1 MMQERKL
8 PVLQV
13 VGLVTAMLFA
23 FFTFVSARFIDVTIA
38 EQARSRSMDHDLD
51 IRVTRFEASHIE
63 VLKQLEKLDNKLEL
77 LLKRQITGQ

>member
-1 MMQERKL
+1 MQ
-8 PVLQV
+8 VI
-13 VGLVTAMLFA
+13 GLITAMLFA
-23 FFTFVSARFIDVTIA
+23 FFTFASSRFIDSAIS
-38 EQARSRSMDHDLD
+38 EQARSQRVDHDLD